1 MGVSRCPGTG
11 FGQVSDDD
19 VDPPRRDQARD
30 SGPYLACQLAD
41 RNAPP
46 GAYGDHYMIPGHPH
60 PGHLPARQ
68 VRHHAAPGTRAKI
81 IDGRAAAGRSG
92 NGVEVDAVDHPRRHL
107 AFCREHGLG
116 HDTREGA
123 SPSSSPLPAR

>member
-1 MGVSRCPGTG
+1 MGASRGPGTG
-11 FGQVSDDD
+11 FGQIGDDD
-19 VDPPRRDQARD
+19 VYPPRRDQARD
-30 SGPYLACQLAD
+30 CGPDLACQFAD

-46 GAYGDHYMIPGHPH
+46 GADRDHDMIVGHPH

-81 IDGRAAAGRSG
+81 IDGRAAPGRRG
-92 NGVEVDAVDHPRRHL
+92 DGVDVDAVDHPRRHL
-107 AFCREHGLG
+107 AFCRELGLG

-123 SPSSSPLPAR
+123 SPSPSPLPGR